1 MPVKQVLQHVRSGQ
15 LEVVDV
21 PDPVCKSGGIVVRNV
36 ASLISA
42 GTEKTLIDFAGKS
55 LLGKARERPD
65 LVKQVLDK
73 VKKDGLGP
81 TVQTVMSR
89 LDQPIPLGYS
99 CAGIVERV
107 GRGAEEFQVGDRVAC
122 AGMGYASHA
131 DSVFVPKNL
140 SVRIPDGVS
149 FDDAAYVTLGAIALH
164 GVRVADVR
172 VGDHV
177 AVIGLGL
184 LGQLAVQIL
193 RASGCR
199 VIGIDLDPAKVALA
213 RALGAD
219 AAVLRT
225 DNVEAAVEDFSDG
238 IGVDAVM
245 ISAATESN
253 DPTELAGEICRD
265 RGRVTVVGTVKM
277 DIPRKVYYEKELD
290 FRLSRSYG
298 PGRYDPGYEEG
309 GNDYPI
315 GYVRWTERRNMQEFL
330 RLVATGQ
337 VTPSRLTTHRFH
349 IAEAENAYGVITG
362 KTSEPFAGV
371 LLTYP
376 EAATASSVRT
386 LPLRNRQAPAGA
398 VGIGVIGAGNFAR
411 AVLLP
416 RLAKASGVELVGIAT
431 ATGMNSKATGDK
443 FGFQYCTTEMQRLL
457 DDKNVHAVV
466 IATRHGSHARF
477 AAAALRAGKAVF
489 LEKPLAIDEAGLQEV
504 LEAQAATG
512 GLLSVGFNRRF
523 SPLAAALREGLPAG
537 AARAITYRVNAGP
550 IPPDSWIHDP
560 EEGGGRIIGE
570 VCHFVDFAQF
580 LTGDAPVEVFAYSVG
595 GREGS
600 LHDTVTIALRFGN
613 GSVASINYFATGD
626 KSFPKE
632 RIEVFAGGTLGILD
646 DFRELIVSR
655 NGTRTRKRKLSQDKG
670 FDQEI
675 EAFLRSVREGISPPI
690 PLDSLVTT
698 TRATFAIEE
707 SLRSGAP
714 VPIIAS

>member
-1 MPVKQVLQHVRSGQ
+1 
-15 LEVVDV
+15 
-21 PDPVCKSGGIVVRNV
+21 
-36 ASLISA
+36 
-42 GTEKTLIDFAGKS
+42 
-55 LLGKARERPD
+55 
-65 LVKQVLDK
+65 
-73 VKKDGLGP
+73 
-81 TVQTVMSR
+81 MSR

-99 CAGIVERV
+99 CAGVVDRV

-131 DSVFVPKNL
+131 DAVFVPKNL
-140 SVRIPDGVS
+140 SVRIPNGVS

-431 ATGMNSKATGDK
+431 ATGMSSKATGDK

-457 DDKNVHAVV
+457 DDNNVHVVV
-466 IATRHGSHARF
+466 IATRHGSHSRF

-512 GLLSVGFNRRF
+512 GLLAVGFNRRF

-537 AARAITYRVNAGP
+537 PARAITYRVNAGP
-550 IPPDSWIHDP
+550 IPADSWIHDP

-580 LTGDAPVEVFAYSVG
+580 LTGDAPVEVCAYSVG

-646 DFRELIVSR
+646 DFREMIVSR

-675 EAFLRSVREGISPPI
+675 EAFLRSVREDVSPPI
-690 PLDSLVTT
+690 PLDSLVAT

-714 VPIIAS
+714 VPIVTS